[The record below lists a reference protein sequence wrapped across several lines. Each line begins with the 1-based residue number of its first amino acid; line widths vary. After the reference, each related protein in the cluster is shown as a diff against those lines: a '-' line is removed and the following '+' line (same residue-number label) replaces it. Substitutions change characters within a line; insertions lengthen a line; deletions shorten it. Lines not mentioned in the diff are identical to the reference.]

1 MGFLFLAVLV
11 SFVINHFKNP
21 KYNSMR
27 DIENQKIFKIR
38 VIIYEI
44 VCIYLQLHEILF
56 TPLDSSN
63 LKLNKEQKK

>member
-1 MGFLFLAVLV
+1 
-11 SFVINHFKNP
+11 
-21 KYNSMR
+21 MR